1 MPKSWSAARFVLAA
15 ALQDASESNASP
27 MLARFTLF
35 AALSL
40 AGALATRSTLF
51 ASTRQAPPTTQT
63 PAAPDIT
70 TITGDWI
77 YVEDRT
83 AGRSVEQQR
92 PSMGARFGL
101 RVEEDAIVVVQGT
114 AAQPYDV
121 RLRFDGATSEL
132 KSRGAVSQYSGGWRN
147 GVLEYRARIETPGR
161 DGPQISESLARFEP
175 RPEGLVVRVSFEKP
189 SVLEFVA
196 LYRRPQDIPLPTPAP
211 AKIDAVAWLSGAW
224 VGTQGVATLD
234 ERWSPAAGG
243 ALMGTSRTIA
253 RGNMVAFEFLRI
265 VERDT
270 SLVYVA
276 QPNGAT
282 PTEFTLVELGE
293 QRAVFLNPRHD
304 FPQRISYELSPDGLT
319 LTALVGH
326 TNGGRPQRFEF
337 RREGR

>member
-1 MPKSWSAARFVLAA
+1 
-15 ALQDASESNASP
+15 
-27 MLARFTLF
+27 MLARLTLLAVLAVASAF
-35 AALSL
+35 AM
-40 AGALATRSTLF
+40 RSTLF
-51 ASTRQAPPTTQT
+51 ARTQDAPPAAQAP
-63 PAAPDIT
+63 AAADIT
-70 TITGDWI
+70 SITGDWI

-83 AGRSVEQQR
+83 PGRSVEQQR

-101 RVEEDAIVVVQGT
+101 RVEEGAIVVAQGT

-121 RLRFDGATSEL
+121 RLLLDGSTSEL
-132 KSRGAVSQYSGGWRN
+132 KTRGAVSQYSGGWRN

-161 DGPQISESLARFEP
+161 DAPQISESLARFEP

-189 SVLEFVA
+189 SVIEFVA
-196 LYRRPQDIPLPTPAP
+196 LYRHPQDIPLPTPAP

-224 VGTQGVATLD
+224 IATQGVASLD

-243 ALMGTSRTIA
+243 ALIGTSRTVA

-265 VERDT
+265 VEHDG
-270 SLVYVA
+270 SLMYVA
-276 QPNGAT
+276 QPNGVP

-304 FPQRISYELSPDGLT
+304 FPQRISYELSADGLT